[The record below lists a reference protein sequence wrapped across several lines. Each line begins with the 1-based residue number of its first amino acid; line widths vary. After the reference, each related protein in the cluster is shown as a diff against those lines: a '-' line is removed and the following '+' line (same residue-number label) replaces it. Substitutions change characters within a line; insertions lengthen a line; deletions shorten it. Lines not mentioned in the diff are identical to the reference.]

1 MHQFQLLGIRAQLAQ
16 RLDHAEAQ
24 TTAAMH
30 GDARRFVHHD
40 QRLVFVDDG
49 RFQALQQALGHR
61 RRLVT
66 FRQADGRY
74 PHYVTGLDLVLRLD
88 AALVDPHFTLAQ
100 DAVHQGLGHA
110 LEGRDEKIVDALAG
124 KLRRDFDQLNAGSRR
139 GIGRHGGIITIFYGI
154 EALNHCCYSRE
165 RRQKRQASGTR
176 LLAGP

>member
-1 MHQFQLLGIRAQLAQ
+1 MQVAQHAALLGDHQQAGGVAVQAVHQLQFLGVRAQLAQ

-24 TTAAMH
+24 AAAAMH
-30 GDARRFVHHD
+30 GDAGRLVHHD

-49 RFQALQQALGHR
+49 RFQALQQALGYR

-74 PHYVTGLDLVLRLD
+74 PHDVAGLDLVLRLD
-88 AALVDPHFTLAQ
+88 APLVDPYFTLAQ

-110 LEGRDEKIVDALAG
+110 LEGRDEEIVDALAG

-139 GIGRHGGIITIFYGI
+139 V
-154 EALNHCCYSRE
+154 LVVM
-165 RRQKRQASGTR
+165 
-176 LLAGP
+176 AGS